1 MKHKERE
8 YVQAAGAIGGGHFR
22 KLFLHILPN
31 VTHIVIINTSLQFQF
46 AIKSEVILSYLGLGV
61 QGEPSW
67 GTMIDDAKL
76 ELSRGVWWQLAG
88 ATTAMFL
95 VVLAFNLLGDAL
107 RDSLD
112 PWVREHNE
120 KIIRKAH
127 SEGLLMSEFREYLKK
142 YLESPEV
149 RSYFGN
155 QKIVLFGKSM
165 TAIDL
170 PFLNR
175 DLGWDF
181 MRKYFHHRNL
191 DLSGIGYSLIDL
203 GLLPMGM
210 DSGSNLMNYLNM
222 GEVAHTALEDAK
234 NTAIMYLKLLDKFET
249 KKS

>member
-1 MKHKERE
+1 MK
-8 YVQAAGAIGGGHFR
+8 Y
-22 KLFLHILPN
+22 
-31 VTHIVIINTSLQFQF
+31 
-46 AIKSEVILSYLGLGV
+46 LSIDLEATGLGENC
-61 QGEPSW
+61 QIIEFAMIPFDTQLKRLEEPLAR
-67 GTMIDDAKL
+67 TMYIHCPSFED
-76 ELSRGVWWQLAG
+76 
-88 ATTAMFL
+88 
-95 VVLAFNLLGDAL
+95 L
-107 RDSLD
+107 RDTLD

-127 SEGLLMSEFREYLKK
+127 AEGLMMSEFKEFLRK

-170 PFLNR
+170 PFMTR

-191 DLSGIGYSLIDL
+191 DLSGFGYSLIDL

-234 NTAIMYLKLLDKFET
+234 NTAIMYLKLLDKFEV
-249 KKS
+249 KKN

>member
-1 MKHKERE
+1 MK
-8 YVQAAGAIGGGHFR
+8 Y
-22 KLFLHILPN
+22 
-31 VTHIVIINTSLQFQF
+31 
-46 AIKSEVILSYLGLGV
+46 LSIDIEATGLGENC
-61 QGEPSW
+61 QIIEFAMIPFDTKLKRLEEGLAKSFYIHCPSFE
-67 GTMIDDAKL
+67 DLK
-76 ELSRGVWWQLAG
+76 E
-88 ATTAMFL
+88 
-95 VVLAFNLLGDAL
+95 
-107 RDSLD
+107 SLD

-127 SEGLLMSEFREYLKK
+127 AEGLLMSEFKETLKK
-142 YLESPEV
+142 YLESSEV
-149 RSYFGN
+149 KTYFEN

-191 DLSGIGYSLIDL
+191 DLSGIGYALIDL
-203 GLLPMGM
+203 GILPMGM

-234 NTAIMYLKLLDKFET
+234 NTAIMYLKLIDKFGL
-249 KKS
+249 K

>member
-1 MKHKERE
+1 MK
-8 YVQAAGAIGGGHFR
+8 Y
-22 KLFLHILPN
+22 
-31 VTHIVIINTSLQFQF
+31 
-46 AIKSEVILSYLGLGV
+46 LSIDLEATGLGENCQIIEFAMIPFDTQFMRLEDNLARSV
-61 QGEPSW
+61 YIHCPSFE
-67 GTMIDDAKL
+67 DLKP
-76 ELSRGVWWQLAG
+76 
-88 ATTAMFL
+88 
-95 VVLAFNLLGDAL
+95 
-107 RDSLD
+107 SLD

-127 SEGLLMSEFREYLKK
+127 QEGMMLSEFKEYLKN

-149 RSYFGN
+149 RQYFGA

-170 PFLNR
+170 PFMTR

-191 DLSGIGYSLIDL
+191 DLSGMGYALIDL
-203 GLLPMGM
+203 GLLPQGM
-210 DSGSNLMNYLNM
+210 DSGTNLMNHLGM

-234 NTAIMYLKLLDKFET
+234 NTAIMYLKLLEKFGT

>member
-1 MKHKERE
+1 MK
-8 YVQAAGAIGGGHFR
+8 Y
-22 KLFLHILPN
+22 
-31 VTHIVIINTSLQFQF
+31 
-46 AIKSEVILSYLGLGV
+46 LSIDIEATGLGENC
-61 QGEPSW
+61 QIIEFAMIPFDTKLKRLEESLAKSFYIHCPSFE
-67 GTMIDDAKL
+67 D
-76 ELSRGVWWQLAG
+76 
-88 ATTAMFL
+88 
-95 VVLAFNLLGDAL
+95 L

-112 PWVREHNE
+112 PWVRDHNE

-127 SEGLLMSEFREYLKK
+127 AEGLLMSEFKETLKK

-149 RSYFGN
+149 KTYFEN

-191 DLSGIGYSLIDL
+191 DLSGIGYALIDL

-234 NTAIMYLKLLDKFET
+234 NTAIMYLKLIDKFGL
-249 KKS
+249 K